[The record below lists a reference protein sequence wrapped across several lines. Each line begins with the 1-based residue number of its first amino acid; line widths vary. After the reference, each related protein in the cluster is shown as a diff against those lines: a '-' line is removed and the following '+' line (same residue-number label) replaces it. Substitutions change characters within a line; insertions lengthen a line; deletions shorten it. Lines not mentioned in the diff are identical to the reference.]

1 MAAGGSSRHDGD
13 MTETQP
19 QDHPTGATTRSG
31 SGFFDQLRSLGV
43 RRSSDRWVAGVCGGL
58 ARRLQVD
65 PLLIR
70 AGMIALLIFGIGF
83 LAYLVAWAL
92 LPDEDGRIVSERA
105 IREGDGGG
113 IFLLVVIGLVLFG
126 TGPVFG
132 GPDGWW
138 SLIGVV
144 AVGALVWWLVT
155 RQRGPGAPASG
166 SADGVSPADSDGTAS
181 GPSTGSQARPEP
193 VWAPASTRPSGY
205 EPPAATGAGSAA
217 APSGPGGASS
227 QASSSQASS
236 SQASAS
242 TAYRRTKAPG
252 AGLAGFLVVLGAAVV
267 GYGLGQLVGARGSA
281 SADLVAMVAAA
292 GAAGLATIVLGLLGR
307 RSALASLTS
316 IVLAVSLLGTWGSTT
331 APAAGGQQTWR
342 PLADSQRSTYEHTA
356 GQAVLDLRG
365 ITEPP
370 AQPEISAS
378 VRLGEL
384 VIYVP
389 EDVTTR
395 VVAEATLGSISVDD
409 SETSPRSDRGG
420 TSVSIDDVF
429 GEGEPELTVRADVQ
443 LGSIR
448 VVPTTD
454 PS

>member
-1 MAAGGSSRHDGD
+1 MAGRGSSRHDED

-19 QDHPTGATTRSG
+19 QDHPSTGASPRSG

-43 RRSSDRWVAGVCGGL
+43 RRSSDRWVGGVCGGV

-92 LPDEDGRIVSERA
+92 LPDEDGRILSERA

-126 TGPVFG
+126 TGPVLG

-138 SLIGVV
+138 SLIGVA
-144 AVGALVWWLVT
+144 AVGAFVWWLVT

-166 SADGVSPADSDGTAS
+166 SVDGAPPAASDPMAS
-181 GPSTGSQARPEP
+181 HPSTGSQARPEP

-205 EPPAATGAGSAA
+205 EPPAAAGAGSGATA
-217 APSGPGGASS
+217 SGSAGN
-227 QASSSQASS
+227 S

-242 TAYRRTKAPG
+242 TGYRRTKAPG
-252 AGLAGFLVVLGAAVV
+252 AGLAGFLIVLGAAVV
-267 GYGLGQLVGARGSA
+267 GYGLGQLVGAQGSA
-281 SADLVAMVAAA
+281 SADLVAMVTAA
-292 GAAGLATIVLGLLGR
+292 GAAGLTTIVLGLLGR
-307 RSALASLTS
+307 RSTLASLTS

-331 APAAGGQQTWR
+331 APASGGQQTWR
-342 PLADSQRSTYEHTA
+342 PLADSQRSAYEHTA

-370 AQPEISAS
+370 AQPEITAS
-378 VRLGEL
+378 MRLGEL

-395 VVAEATLGSISVDD
+395 VVAEATLGSINVDD

-448 VVPTTD
+448 VVATTD